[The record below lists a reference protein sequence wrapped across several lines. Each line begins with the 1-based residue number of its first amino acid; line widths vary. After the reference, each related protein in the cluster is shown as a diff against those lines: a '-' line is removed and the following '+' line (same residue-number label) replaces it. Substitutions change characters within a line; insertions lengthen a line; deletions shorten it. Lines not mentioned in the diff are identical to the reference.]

1 VESRERANIIHF
13 MGCSEAPMRFV
24 VDPDI
29 REHNPRHDGDKPSMV
44 MRRPHRFVGG
54 NSDDSD

>member
-1 VESRERANIIHF
+1 
-13 MGCSEAPMRFV
+13 MDCSEAPMRFV

-29 REHNPRHDGDKPSMV
+29 REHNPVMTVAGDKPSMV
-44 MRRPHRFVGG
+44 MRRPHRFVGA